1 MKNDVLP
8 LYNEI
13 MQLAD
18 DIQPI
23 YEHVVNAETIIDE
36 ISHVYAS
43 HIKTYHQLYRGIV
56 LDPNYLQQ
64 QIIEHERQ
72 NLGVSYTK
80 DITTATL
87 FADDNWTSHHVKCIV
102 TVELALAVCVKSIL
116 SYYTDIMCNL
126 KNELEPWVQLIE
138 QDESIL
144 DPDSIYFI
152 DCCTTLLED
161 IKQQLDHAL
170 CYADRENE
178 LIILQDIYPTCI
190 RNASATEYG
199 LSEYTFIEAVTKSEI
214 PKNMLVRN

>member
-1 MKNDVLP
+1 MKNEVLP
-8 LYNEI
+8 LYDKI

-18 DIQPI
+18 DIRPI

-36 ISHVYAS
+36 IAHVYAS
-43 HIKTYHQLYRGIV
+43 HIKTYSQLYRGIV

-64 QIIEHERQ
+64 QIIENERQ

-87 FADDNWTSHHVKCIV
+87 FADDNWTSHRVKCIV
-102 TVELALAVCVKSIL
+102 TVELAIAVCVKSIL
-116 SYYTDIMCNL
+116 SYYTEITYNL
-126 KNELEPWVQLIE
+126 KNELDTWVQIIE

-152 DCCTTLLED
+152 DSCTTLIDD
-161 IKQQLDHAL
+161 IEQQLDHAID
-170 CYADRENE
+170 YANKEDE

-190 RNASATEYG
+190 RNTSVTAYG
-199 LSEYTFIEAVTKSEI
+199 LNEYTFIDAVTKLEI
-214 PKNMLVRN
+214 PENNLVRN

>member
-13 MQLAD
+13 RQLAD

-36 ISHVYAS
+36 ISHVYTS

-87 FADDNWTSHHVKCIV
+87 FADDNWTSHHIKCIV
-102 TVELALAVCVKSIL
+102 TVESALAVCVKSIL
-116 SYYTDIMCNL
+116 SYYTEIMYNL
-126 KNELEPWVQLIE
+126 KNELDSWVQLIE

-152 DCCTTLLED
+152 DCCTTLLDD
-161 IKQQLDHAL
+161 IEQQLNHAL
-170 CYADRENE
+170 CYADKEDE

-190 RNASATEYG
+190 RNVSVAEYG
-199 LSEYTFIEAVTKSEI
+199 LNEYTFIDAVTKLEI
-214 PKNMLVRN
+214 PKNSLVRN